1 MTSIASRAMVKD
13 TSMTTEIRVA
23 QATHLEMERAA
34 GEEALPRKSGK
45 WLVSVYPCITAIGSL
60 ALWLT
65 TASEQ
70 DYSSARPPGFGERG
84 GSYGVGMVGVG
95 SGIEAYGR

>member
-1 MTSIASRAMVKD
+1 MAKVMLTMKVIKVA
-13 TSMTTEIRVA
+13 RV
-23 QATHLEMERAA
+23 TRLEMEREV
-34 GEEALPRKSGK
+34 GEEALLRKSGN
-45 WLVSVYPCITAIGSL
+45 WLVSAYPYIPHLVLQLCTELITP
-60 ALWLT
+60 
-65 TASEQ
+65 SEQ